1 MSDQGAYGSGAADV
15 ATTGRKVFF
24 LYPHSVMQEQ
34 LVQIIFHAEYE
45 AYLIRDHVK
54 VLSLIADFPDSILF
68 VNIDE
73 RIRELDWRIYVE
85 ELMSS
90 PATASVRVG
99 VLSYEEDAALSRHY
113 LMKLAVPC
121 GFIKLKIGLAESA
134 RILLSVLEANEAR
147 GKRRHVRAVLSDDS
161 RITFNIKIGHLLVSG
176 RIRDISLAGM
186 ACQFDEVQDV
196 TQGSR
201 LSDIQLNLR
210 GAIVRI
216 SGTLA
221 GRRETPEGPI
231 YVILFE
237 VPEIGEARRRVHT
250 FIYNTLQAQMD
261 RRLAAIT

>member
-1 MSDQGAYGSGAADV
+1 MSDQSAGAGGAADV

-34 LVQIIFHAEYE
+34 LIQIIFHAEYE

-54 VLSLIADFPDSILF
+54 VVRLLADFPDSILF

-73 RIRELDWRIYVE
+73 RIRELDWKIFVE
-85 ELMSS
+85 QLMSS

-99 VLSYEEDAALSRHY
+99 ILSYEEDPALVRHY
-113 LMKLAVPC
+113 LMKLMAPC

-134 RILLSVLEANEAR
+134 RILLSVLEVNEAR
-147 GKRRHVRAVLSDDS
+147 GKRRHVRAVLSDES
-161 RITFNIKIGHLLVSG
+161 RITFNIKVGHLLVSG
-176 RIRDISLAGM
+176 LIRDISLAGM
-186 ACQFDEVQDV
+186 ACQFDEAQDV
-196 TQGSR
+196 AQGTR

-216 SGTLA
+216 SGTVA
-221 GRRETPEGPI
+221 GSRETPDGPT